1 MEFYTEGLI
10 NKKPPFSLRIGRKVN
25 HYMAK
30 DAGKG
35 ITIMWM
41 EEKYGGKIHAFPC
54 LILEEDRLYHFAN
67 KRVDREHRSRNEE
80 LIKRWR
86 EIVTPENIRT
96 DYVVEELEEFEFSG
110 RYRELKNKGHTGDDD
125 QQ

>member
-1 MEFYTEGLI
+1 
-10 NKKPPFSLRIGRKVN
+10 
-25 HYMAK
+25 MAK

-86 EIVTPENIRT
+86 EIVTPENIYRLCS
-96 DYVVEELEEFEFSG
+96 EELEEYD
-110 RYRELKNKGHTGDDD
+110 RYQEESKVIPR
-125 QQ
+125 